1 MKERIKKLLNN
12 CKKNILFYS
21 VIYLIVFILLGIILS
36 IFEIKYRQYINYFS
50 IILILTGTI
59 VGLIQI
65 IIKSTSNITKI
76 CIMLCITCII
86 GLIGVFYP
94 IIALTF
100 YSLFPPEHIIEKDNK
115 KYIAYEYSF
124 LDTRVEYYD
133 YINFLLVGNRIRIE
147 EYYNDVGRDV
157 LEEDAKDLFTPTYTL
172 YYDNNGNRKYVGNE
186 VNENVENTENVYQT
200 EYTSEQ
206 LKKYESDFNTI
217 ATNGFVISTNTYTSP
232 SEIDLEQ
239 VFYNGTG
246 VNNEISKDELKEY
259 KKITKYNETDLVK
272 VTTEQAKTVYYE
284 KTGEKL
290 ENLKERLKNWI
301 YIEKYDSYYHEISDT
316 NFEKVSCLRG
326 VMDEQNEI
334 MKIQLSNDRTI
345 SIKIDYEK
353 GKCYIISNNSTN

>member
-36 IFEIKYRQYINYFS
+36 IFGIKYRQYINYFS

-65 IIKSTSNITKI
+65 IIKTKSNMTKI
-76 CIMLCITCII
+76 CIALYITSVI

-100 YSLFPPEHIIEKDNK
+100 YGLFPPEHIIEKDNK
-115 KYIAYEYSF
+115 KYVAYEHSF

-133 YINFLLVGNRIRIE
+133 YINFLLAGNKIRIE

-157 LEEDAKDLFTPTYTL
+157 LEEDAKGLFTPTYTL
-172 YYDNNGNRKYVGNE
+172 YYDNNGNYKYVSNE
-186 VNENVENTENVYQT
+186 KNENVENKGNVYET
-200 EYTSEQ
+200 VYTSEQ
-206 LKKYESDFNTI
+206 LKKYESDFNTVAI
-217 ATNGFVISTNTYTSP
+217 NGFVISTNTYTKP

-239 VFYNGTG
+239 VFYNGAG
-246 VNNEISKDELKEY
+246 FNNEISKEELKEY
-259 KKITKYNETDLVK
+259 KKITKYYERDIIKITS
-272 VTTEQAKTVYYE
+272 EQAKTVYYE

-290 ENLKERLKNWI
+290 ENLQERLKNWI
-301 YIEKYDSYYHEISDT
+301 YIEKYDAYYNEISDT

-326 VMDEQNEI
+326 VMDEQNKI
-334 MKIQLSNDRTI
+334 MKIQLSNDKTI

-353 GKCYIISNNSTN
+353 GKYYIISNNSTN